1 MIYGIVLGV
10 LLVYF
15 ICWFKVADQKKNY
28 GLIDIA
34 WGGGFVLTACLSYFF
49 NTQITMQNRAILVLV
64 GLWGV
69 RLFVHLARRNWNKP
83 EDYRYTNMRRR
94 WGSHAPKLKAFFSVF
109 MVQYLLLFIIAL
121 PIMQSNHRPESQIF
135 WWQILGVVVWLI
147 GFVFEVIGDWQLEQ
161 FKKHKENKGKLLTS
175 GLWSVTRHPNY
186 FGEAACWWGIF
197 LIAFTDI
204 SDLWLIVSLL
214 LITGLL
220 LFVSGVPL
228 LERKY
233 KARKDFQAYARVT
246 PKFFPF
252 IGKKGL

>member
-64 GLWGV
+64 GFWGV
-69 RLFVHLARRNWNKP
+69 RLFVHLARRNWNKA

-147 GFVFEVIGDWQLEQ
+147 GFVFEVLGDWQLEQ
-161 FKKHKENKGKLLTS
+161 FKKNKENKGKLLTS

-204 SDLWLIVSLL
+204 SDLWLIVSPL